1 MTGSK
6 LKEKFTWF
14 FRMTEEDHRASE
26 ALGAVLVKDLVF
38 RIGIEAVLACLWAA
52 CGQAT
57 FAMVWL
63 AIVIP
68 AEFGEVVNVQS
79 DA

>member
-38 RIGIEAVLACLWAA
+38 RIGIELVLVVLWAL
-52 CGQAT
+52 CGQVE
-57 FAMVWL
+57 FALIWL
-63 AIVIP
+63 ALAL
-68 AEFGEVVNVQS
+68 AELG
-79 DA
+79 